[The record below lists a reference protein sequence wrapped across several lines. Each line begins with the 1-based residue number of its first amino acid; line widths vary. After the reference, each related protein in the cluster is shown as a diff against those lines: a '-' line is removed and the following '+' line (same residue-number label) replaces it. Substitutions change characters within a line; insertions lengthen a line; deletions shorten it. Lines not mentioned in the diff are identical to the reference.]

1 MANPL
6 IDHFLLP
13 RSGGHRP
20 FVRMGDD
27 ILSEG
32 DFVGLTARL
41 AHVLAAHGIAAGDRV
56 LVQLETQPL
65 VLALFQAC
73 LRLGA
78 VMVPTSPGFSAR
90 TVADLTGHMAP
101 RIVVCRAEMV
111 TAFVAL
117 MPGVPV
123 LGAAGGEESLVT
135 LAAGAP
141 EHAAIADVAGEDTAL
156 ILFTTG
162 TSGTPKPAALSHG
175 GMRANAQA
183 LVEAWG
189 IGRDD
194 VIFHALPLYH
204 IHGLVVATNV
214 ALASGCGIV
223 MLPKFDTAETMEQA
237 REATIMMAPP
247 AHYVSLLAR
256 SDFIVAALPRMRLF
270 ISGGA
275 IISRATHAAFEG
287 RTGRRIV
294 ERYGMTEGGMMTS
307 APPEGER
314 RVGNLGRP
322 LRGTDVR
329 ICDPLTGDA
338 LPEGCAGEIEVRG
351 PGVFRGYARAGGLD
365 RSDFQPDGFFRTRD
379 LGCLNADGTLEYL
392 GRASELMDL
401 GCGPIAP
408 AMIERRI
415 ERLDGVVEA
424 VAVEDRSADRAPGL
438 FLAIVADAD
447 AILDESTI
455 ADAIAD
461 LPEIRGVPLVIAFPA
476 ALPRTPSGK
485 VQKRTLKADLAL
497 STKAPA
503 G

>member
-6 IDHFLLP
+6 IDDFLLP
-13 RSGGHRP
+13 RRGGRRP
-20 FVRMGDD
+20 FVRMGHD
-27 ILSEG
+27 ILSE
-32 DFVGLTARL
+32 DAFVGLTARL

-78 VMVPTSPGFSAR
+78 VMVPTSPAFPAR
-90 TVADLTGHMAP
+90 AVADLTGHMAP
-101 RIVVCRAEMV
+101 RVVVCRAEMV
-111 TAFVAL
+111 AAFVAL

-123 LGAAGGEESLVT
+123 LGATGGEGLVT
-135 LAAGAP
+135 LAEGAP
-141 EHAAIADVAGEDTAL
+141 EHAAIADVAGDDTAL

-189 IGRDD
+189 IGRED

-223 MLPKFDTAETMEQA
+223 MLPKFDVAEAMQQA
-237 REATIMMAPP
+237 REASIMMAPP

-256 SDFIVAALPRMRLF
+256 SDFIGAALPRMRLF

-275 IISRATHAAFEG
+275 IISRATHAAFES

-322 LRGTDVR
+322 LSGTEVR

-338 LPEGCAGEIEVRG
+338 LTNGRAGEIEVRG
-351 PGVFRGYARAGGLD
+351 PGVFRGYARPGGLD

-379 LGCLNADGTLEYL
+379 LGCLNVDGTLEYL

-424 VAVEDRSADRAPGL
+424 VAVEDGSADCAPGL
-438 FLAIVADAD
+438 FLAIVADAN
-447 AILDESTI
+447 AVLDESAIT
-455 ADAIAD
+455 DAIAD
-461 LPEIRGVPLVIAFPA
+461 LPEIRGVPLTIAFPA
-476 ALPRTPSGK
+476 VLPRTPSGK

-497 STKAPA
+497 STKATA